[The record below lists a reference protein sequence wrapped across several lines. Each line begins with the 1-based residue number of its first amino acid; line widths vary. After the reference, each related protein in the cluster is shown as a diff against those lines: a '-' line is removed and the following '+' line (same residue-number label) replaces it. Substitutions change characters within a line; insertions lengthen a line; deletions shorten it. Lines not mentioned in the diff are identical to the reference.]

1 MSLTQSSH
9 IRYNGGDMKKI
20 GIAALLV
27 FLLAIAL
34 IFGFTF
40 KSHYDSEIRIIKIGQ
55 INNGPW
61 RVIFEQ
67 NGNQYMRL
75 FDTKYDADIWIDK

>member
-1 MSLTQSSH
+1 
-9 IRYNGGDMKKI
+9 MKKI

-40 KSHYDSEIRIIKIGQ
+40 KSPYDSEIRIIKTGQ

-61 RVIFEQ
+61 RVIYEQ
-67 NGNQYMRL
+67 NGQQGMRL
-75 FDTKYDADIWIDK
+75 FETQWEAEEWIK